1 MNRKGEAKEKHQCH
15 HFLYFLDSKTCGPLS
30 QGSAAVVVAELFAVH
45 HKETHPWLYE
55 RARSFQYYVPYATHL
70 CGCRLHIIL
79 IEINN
84 VCFCIHLRKQKEKKI
99 HILLKVHLSLS
110 QILIVVIMHLEYII
124 FYRCRSEYY

>member
-84 VCFCIHLRKQKEKKI
+84 VCFCIHLRKQKEKKNSYFVEGTFVFVSNTYCSNYALGI
-99 HILLKVHLSLS
+99 YYIL
-110 QILIVVIMHLEYII
+110 
-124 FYRCRSEYY
+124 